1 MTLLDAES
9 LKSAALVHTKPQTA
23 PKQCVE
29 IITEIGHP
37 RDPAVALYDSNAIT
51 VIPRHHNSEQQ
62 KERDEMEKE
71 KSLMNRSVN
80 RRSLLKTGALAG
92 GAVALGAGLAGN
104 VTSAFAEEGGSRVT
118 KDDIAILTFLSAL
131 EQVEADLWIQYAELG
146 GATNQGLSPID
157 VPFKSGLAPAYITG
171 LLVLDGD
178 MPQYISDN
186 TDDEISHHRFLNNY
200 LQSKGAKPIDLSNFA
215 ILPPSEVTGVP
226 QNGRLTNLKQ
236 LTIDT
241 SWWTRYRSA
250 NKNPDLGGKFE
261 NAVPDLAKGQ
271 HPAIPLSDA
280 DLVLDSMG
288 NISNHLQAIANTAGF
303 HFAFIEQGGSSLY
316 PTLAQKVT
324 DLEVLRVLLSIGGSE
339 IMHFQTWQDKAGN
352 ATNITDG
359 SLTFPNLNIGVD
371 PNNGATGANIADLFQ
386 TNLIMPEPTVF
397 LDPKLGP
404 VSIIR
409 PTSTAQGGAVAS
421 VASFVADGLFLDPAT
436 GKNTGIVN
444 VLMRLA
450 EEADEARRRF

>member
-1 MTLLDAES
+1 
-9 LKSAALVHTKPQTA
+9 
-23 PKQCVE
+23 
-29 IITEIGHP
+29 
-37 RDPAVALYDSNAIT
+37 
-51 VIPRHHNSEQQ
+51 
-62 KERDEMEKE
+62 
-71 KSLMNRSVN
+71 MNRSVN

-92 GAVALGAGLAGN
+92 GAVAIGAGLVGN
-104 VTSAFAEEGGSRVT
+104 ATSAFADESKSRVT
-118 KDDIAILTFLSAL
+118 KGDIAILTFLSAL

-157 VPFKSGLAPAYITG
+157 IPFKTGLAPDYITG

-178 MPQYISDN
+178 MPQYIADN

-200 LQSKGAKPIDLSNFA
+200 LQSKGAKPIDLSSFA
-215 ILPPSEVTGVP
+215 IIPPSGVTGVP

-241 SWWTRYRSA
+241 SWWTRYRSDTM
-250 NKNPDLGGKFE
+250 NPDLGGTFE

-271 HPAIPLSDA
+271 HPAIPVSDA
-280 DLVLDSMG
+280 DLGVDSMG

-316 PTLAQKVT
+316 PALAQKVT
-324 DLEVLRVLLSIGGSE
+324 DVEVLRVLLSIGGSE
-339 IMHFQTWQDKAGN
+339 IMHFQTWHDKAGN
-352 ATNITDG
+352 AALITDG
-359 SLTFPNLNIGVD
+359 NLTFPDLNKGID
-371 PNNGATGANIADLFQ
+371 PNTGATGAADSFQ

-421 VASFVADGLFLDPAT
+421 VVSFVQDGLFLDPAT
-436 GKNTGIVN
+436 GKNTGIVT

-450 EEADEARRRF
+450 EEADEARRGL